1 MERDLLFTF
10 PHFSL
15 FPSSLSISYIKIVIF
30 CRKMLNTALF
40 LQMSQKH
47 NIRTEKQNLRETS
60 LKNSRKLMQNM
71 RLRPSGKASSAND
84 ICCSFSIWLRRQPTN
99 QPTRARVAQNF
110 YRISPASCIP
120 PNHSWFSTIIRLVSR
135 SCKFNKSTWKL
146 LFTSL
151 PPKPAKTK
159 FIGPRSPI
167 IIVHSLTN

>member
-1 MERDLLFTF
+1 M
-10 PHFSL
+10 
-15 FPSSLSISYIKIVIF
+15 PSGIEGHRVEASENNVDDNVWT
-30 CRKMLNTALF
+30 KM
-40 LQMSQKH
+40 
-47 NIRTEKQNLRETS
+47 KQNDSEFKYNRWVDGTIGIKLWETKFEGNKFEKFS
-60 LKNSRKLMQNM
+60 KLMQNM
-71 RLRPSGKASSAND
+71 RLSPSGKASSAID

-99 QPTRARVAQNF
+99 QPGPELIFAQNF
-110 YRISPASCIP
+110 YRISPTSCIP
-120 PNHSWFSTIIRLVSR
+120 PNHNWFSTITRLVSH